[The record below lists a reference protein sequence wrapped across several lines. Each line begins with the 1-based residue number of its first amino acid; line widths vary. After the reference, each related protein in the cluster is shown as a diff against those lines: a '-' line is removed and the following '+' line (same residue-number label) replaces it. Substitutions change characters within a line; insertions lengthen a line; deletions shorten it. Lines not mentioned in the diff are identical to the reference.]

1 MTTEPCS
8 PKPGSTRQ
16 VLPAVAMCMLALA
29 TPTARPA
36 AGRSPHSEGALSA
49 CTCMCVCL
57 HGCVHACVYVPS
69 CQAAV
74 QCLHGVA
81 WRSSGRRG
89 SAPRRSEVP
98 CGPMNPAMRLGW
110 GRVAHLHGR
119 HPIPGPLGTATLQV
133 RPSRRARPTVSLTSS
148 IGRAQLQKQNHV
160 RDKAFPTGNVWKIM
174 LRVIMPRGDSAPWT
188 PR

>member
-8 PKPGSTRQ
+8 PKPGGTRQ

-49 CTCMCVCL
+49 CTCVCVCL

-110 GRVAHLHGR
+110 GRVALIHLHGR
-119 HPIPGPLGTATLQV
+119 HPIPGPLGTASLQV
-133 RPSRRARPTVSLTSS
+133 LPVALESEADRVSHLVDWASPASKTEPCERQS
-148 IGRAQLQKQNHV
+148 IPNRKCLENHAQSNH
-160 RDKAFPTGNVWKIM
+160 
-174 LRVIMPRGDSAPWT
+174 APW
-188 PR
+188 